1 MSAPGGRLR
10 RTVTQVALGAAA
22 LAGALGLVAPAARAE
37 VPAGSVTRTSG
48 TVTATLSWQAGEFA
62 GTSPRLAIS
71 RGGTLVD
78 NFDLGTVC
86 RGCELFPDG
95 AEDRGSF
102 SLLTVADLDS
112 DHEPEVL
119 FETLSGGAHCCQTT
133 RIYRYLGNGGYSRPL
148 SVPWGNAGYVLKDLG
163 HDGRQELVGGDDAFA
178 YAFSSY
184 AASVFPPKIVRYAV
198 GRNGLPAVKNVTRS
212 YPAPVRT
219 QAKALLK
226 AIREARPSADGTYEI
241 QGPIAA
247 YVADEYLLGRGRVGR
262 AELARVRA
270 RRLVAPGF
278 GRSLLSF
285 LHTHRYR

>member
-1 MSAPGGRLR
+1 MSAKRGPIRRRL
-10 RTVTQVALGAAA
+10 VASA
-22 LAGALGLVAPAARAE
+22 LALAAGLGLTAPAARAE

-48 TVTATLSWQAGEFA
+48 AVSATLSWQAGEFT

-71 RGGTLVD
+71 RGGTLVND
-78 NFDLGTVC
+78 FDVSDVC
-86 RGCELFPDG
+86 RECELFGDG
-95 AEDRGSF
+95 ADNNGGF
-102 SLLTVADLDS
+102 SLLTVADLDG

-133 RIYRYLGNGGYSRPL
+133 RIYRWLRDDGYSKPL

-163 HDGRQELVGGDDAFA
+163 HDGRQELVGGDDVFA

-184 AASVFPPKIVRYAV
+184 AASVFPPKILRYAV
-198 GRNGLPAVKNVTRS
+198 GKNGLPAVKDVTRS
-212 YPAPVRT
+212 YPAPIRT

-226 AIREARPSADGTYEI
+226 AIRAAKPNAVGNYEI

-270 RRLVAPGF
+270 RKLVAPGF
-278 GRSLLSF
+278 GPSLLTF
-285 LHTHRYR
+285 LRTHHYR